1 MKNPDIKLI
10 GLDLDG
16 TTLTTD
22 KVLTEHTKN
31 VLEECL
37 ARGIVVLPATG
48 RVACGIPD
56 YLKEIKGVR
65 YILTSNGGAVIDLKD
80 GSIIYENGIPWERA
94 LEVFDILETYD
105 TFYDAYVQGMGW
117 CEKRFMDDFPSYN
130 SGKHIENLVRSTR
143 TVIDD
148 LRVEVTRMKSPV
160 EKINMFFK
168 NPEDKDLVMKELAA
182 IEDLYVTSSLWNN
195 LEINYYSCNKG
206 DALLNLGKLLDIPAE
221 SIMACGD
228 GNNDLKMVEM
238 AGLGVAMENAVDEVK
253 KVANFVT
260 KTNDEEGVAYAI
272 EKFCLR
278 NEG

>member
-1 MKNPDIKLI
+1 MINADIKLI

-37 ARGIVVLPATG
+37 SKGIVVLPATG
-48 RVACGIPD
+48 RVASGVPD

-80 GSIIYENGIPWERA
+80 NSIIYENGIPWERA
-94 LEVFDILETYD
+94 LEVFDILENYG
-105 TFYDAYVQGMGW
+105 TFYDAYIQGKGW
-117 CEKRFMDDFPSYN
+117 CEKRFMDKLSIYDP
-130 SGKHIENLVRSTR
+130 GEHIEKLVRSTR
-143 TVIDD
+143 IVVDD
-148 LRVEVTRMKSPV
+148 LKAEVIRMKSPV

-168 NPEDKDLVMKELAA
+168 KTEDRDRVMKELNE
-182 IEDLYVTSSLWNN
+182 IEDLYVTNSLWNN

-206 DALLNLGKLLDIPAE
+206 DALINLGKLLSIPVE

-228 GNNDLKMVEM
+228 GSNDLKMVEM
-238 AGLGVAMENAVDEVK
+238 AGLGVAMENASDDVK
-253 KVANFVT
+253 AVADFIT

-272 EKFCLR
+272 EKFCLK